1 MNILLERDFCSWF
14 FWMCA
19 CPVQTSP
26 AALCADR
33 IGPRRRAGGRR
44 RRRRRQPSVLPGS
57 RGGSGA
63 VRRDAVTPDL
73 YSITLCCCGWHKRKT
88 QSDLIGCDWSCSA
101 FPLKPCGTLIFVA
114 REKQEIPGK
123 GRGERFHGLEMG
135 EHHKASYKRCWH
147 ICSRSLLFS
156 CLWETSHFF
165 SPLLS
170 LSVLPLSFH
179 PSGICVGGIKVVLL
193 SSKLQIS
200 FASVH
205 LTLCFITVAR
215 GATRFSSPPLQSNNS
230 YQPLFHS
237 STHYLLH
244 YYYYSILGVGGIIF
258 MALALLGCTAETDR
272 KASSGRMWHATYVMS
287 RDQTDKVV
295 IVALS
300 PPRPGAER
308 ADADSVSRAPPILVL
323 F

>member
-1 MNILLERDFCSWF
+1 MEPWYLSPGRSRKYGEKGGGNDFTGWKWGNITRLPTNGVDIYVAGVYYFPVSER
-14 FWMCA
+14 
-19 CPVQTSP
+19 
-26 AALCADR
+26 L
-33 IGPRRRAGGRR
+33 
-44 RRRRRQPSVLPGS
+44 
-57 RGGSGA
+57 
-63 VRRDAVTPDL
+63 
-73 YSITLCCCGWHKRKT
+73 
-88 QSDLIGCDWSCSA
+88 
-101 FPLKPCGTLIFVA
+101 LIF
-114 REKQEIPGK
+114 P
-123 GRGERFHGLEMG
+123 
-135 EHHKASYKRCWH
+135 
-147 ICSRSLLFS
+147 
-156 CLWETSHFF
+156 
-165 SPLLS
+165 PLLS

-308 ADADSVSRAPPILVL
+308 ADADSASRAPPSWFYFNIPASMRRWVAL
-323 F
+323 